1 MPGERSVILTAEG
14 KSDLEQELKTL
25 RTVKMPEL
33 AQRIQELTMDG
44 DVSDNS
50 EYEDT
55 KEQLVIF
62 EVRVREIENLLR
74 HAQVASNIREKGVVQ
89 FGSHFTLVD
98 ENGERESWTLVSPE
112 EANTLHGKISTQSPV
127 GAAVLGKRVGD
138 NVIVRAPGGETTFTV
153 ERVE

>member
-1 MPGERSVILTAEG
+1 MPGERSVILTADG
-14 KSDLEQELKTL
+14 KSDLEQELKML
-25 RTVKMPEL
+25 RTVKLPEV

-55 KEQLVIF
+55 KEQLVII
-62 EVRVREIENLLR
+62 EARVREIENLLR
-74 HAQVASNIREKGVVQ
+74 HATIATKSGAMDVVQ
-89 FGSHFTLVD
+89 FGSQVTLVD
-98 ENGERESWTLVSPE
+98 DNGERESWTLVSPE

-127 GAAVLGKRVGD
+127 GAAVMGKRVGD
-138 NVIVRAPGGETTFTV
+138 KVIVRAPGGETTFTV

>member
-14 KSDLEQELKTL
+14 KSDLEHELKML
-25 RTVKMPEL
+25 RTIKLPEV

-55 KEQLVIF
+55 KEQLVII
-62 EVRVREIENLLR
+62 EARVREIENLLR
-74 HAQVASNIREKGVVQ
+74 HARIATKSGAMDVVQ
-89 FGSHFTLVD
+89 FGSQVTLVD
-98 ENGERESWTLVSPE
+98 ESGERESWTLVSPE

-127 GAAVLGKRVGD
+127 GAAVMGKRVGD
-138 NVIVRAPGGETTFTV
+138 RVIVRAPGGETTFTV

>member
-1 MPGERSVILTAEG
+1 
-14 KSDLEQELKTL
+14 
-25 RTVKMPEL
+25 
-33 AQRIQELTMDG
+33 MDG

-55 KEQLVIF
+55 KEQLVFF

-74 HAQVASNIREKGVVQ
+74 HAQVASKTREKDVVQ
-89 FGSHFTLVD
+89 FGSHVTLVD
-98 ENGERESWTLVSPE
+98 DNGERESWTLVSPE

>member
-14 KSDLEQELKTL
+14 KVDLEQELKTL
-25 RTVKMPEL
+25 RTVKLPEV

-55 KEQLVIF
+55 KEELIIV
-62 EVRVREIENLLR
+62 EARVREIENLLR
-74 HAQVASNIREKGVVQ
+74 HARVVTKNASVDAVQ
-89 FGSHFTLVD
+89 FGSQVTLVD
-98 ENGERESWTLVSPE
+98 DSGERESWTLVSPE

-138 NVIVRAPGGETTFTV
+138 KVIVRAPGGETTFTV

>member
-1 MPGERSVILTAEG
+1 M
-14 KSDLEQELKTL
+14 L
-25 RTVKMPEL
+25 RTVKLPAV

-55 KEQLVIF
+55 KEELVII
-62 EVRVREIENLLR
+62 EARVREIENLLR
-74 HAQVASNIREKGVVQ
+74 HARVATKSAAMDVVQ
-89 FGSHFTLVD
+89 FGSQVTLVD
-98 ENGERESWTLVSPE
+98 ENGERETWTLVSPE

>member
-14 KSDLEQELKTL
+14 KVDLEQELNTL
-25 RTVKMPEL
+25 RTVKLPAV

-55 KEQLVIF
+55 KEELIII
-62 EVRVREIENLLR
+62 EARVREIENLLR
-74 HAQVASNIREKGVVQ
+74 HARVATKSGALDVVQ
-89 FGSHFTLVD
+89 FGSHVTLID
-98 ENGERESWTLVSPE
+98 DTGERESWMLVSPE
-112 EANTLHGKISTQSPV
+112 EANTMHGKISTQSPV

-138 NVIVRAPGGETTFTV
+138 KVIVRAPGGETTFTV

>member
-14 KSDLEQELKTL
+14 KVDLEQELKTL
-25 RTVKMPEL
+25 RTVKLPAV

-55 KEQLVIF
+55 KEELVII
-62 EVRVREIENLLR
+62 EARVREIENLLR
-74 HAQVASNIREKGVVQ
+74 HAQVATKSNVVGVVQ
-89 FGSHFTLVD
+89 FGSHVTLLD
-98 ENGERESWTLVSPE
+98 ESGEREAWTLVSPE

-138 NVIVRAPGGETTFTV
+138 KVIVRAPGGETTFTV

>member
-1 MPGERSVILTAEG
+1 MPGERSVMLTAEG
-14 KSDLEQELKTL
+14 KTDLEHELKML
-25 RTVKMPEL
+25 RTVKMPEV

-55 KEQLVIF
+55 KEQLVII
-62 EVRVREIENLLR
+62 EARVREIENLLR
-74 HAQVASNIREKGVVQ
+74 HARVATKSNETDVIQ
-89 FGSHFTLVD
+89 FGSQFTLVD
-98 ENGERESWTLVSPE
+98 ETGERESWTLVSPE

-138 NVIVRAPGGETTFTV
+138 TVIVRAPGGETTFTV
-153 ERVE
+153 EHVE

>member
-1 MPGERSVILTAEG
+1 MPGERSVILTADG
-14 KSDLEQELKTL
+14 KVDLEQELNSL
-25 RTVKMPEL
+25 RTVKLPAV

-55 KEQLVIF
+55 KEELVII
-62 EVRVREIENLLR
+62 EARVREIENLLR
-74 HAQVASNIREKGVVQ
+74 HARVATKSGAMDVVQ
-89 FGSHFTLVD
+89 FGSHVTLVD
-98 ENGERESWTLVSPE
+98 DSGEREAWTLVSPE

-127 GAAVLGKRVGD
+127 GAAVLGKRAGEK
-138 NVIVRAPGGETTFTV
+138 VIVRAPGGETTFTV

>member
-1 MPGERSVILTAEG
+1 MPGERSVILTADG
-14 KSDLEQELKTL
+14 KVDLEQELKTL
-25 RTVKMPEL
+25 RSVKLPAV

-55 KEQLVIF
+55 KEELVIV
-62 EVRVREIENLLR
+62 EARIREIENLLR
-74 HAQVASNIREKGVVQ
+74 HARVAPKSAETGVVQ
-89 FGSHFTLVD
+89 FGSHVTLVD
-98 ENGERESWTLVSPE
+98 ENGERESWILVSPE

-127 GAAVLGKRVGD
+127 GATVLGKRVGEQ
-138 NVIVRAPGGETTFTV
+138 VIVRAPGGETTFTV

>member
-55 KEQLVIF
+55 KEQLVFF

-74 HAQVASNIREKGVVQ
+74 HAQVATKTRENGVVQ
-89 FGSHFTLVD
+89 FGSHVTLVD
-98 ENGERESWTLVSPE
+98 ENGERDSWTLVSPE

-127 GAAVLGKRVGD
+127 GAAVLGKRVGEH
-138 NVIVRAPGGETTFTV
+138 VIVRAPGGETTFTV

>member
-14 KSDLEQELKTL
+14 KLDLEQELKML
-25 RTVKMPEL
+25 RTVKLPAV

-55 KEQLVIF
+55 KEELVII
-62 EVRVREIENLLR
+62 EARVREIENLLR
-74 HAQVASNIREKGVVQ
+74 HARVATKSAAMDVVQ
-89 FGSHFTLVD
+89 FGSQVTLVD
-98 ENGERESWTLVSPE
+98 ENGERETWTLVSPE